1 MSNGYVSGFT
11 PIDTSGI
18 RMQQAHDPMGT
29 STGFDD
35 VLGKVGMGLGAMGPA
50 IDAGLQYGGLNR
62 GSSITSAAIM
72 GFMGGGG
79 GMSAPGMGM
88 GGYGGGM
95 GMGGG
100 PRFMSWG
107 GAGGTSAKFLGPG
120 APPMGGG
127 MPGMGMPGTGGPGN
141 PFASGGMPGMGMP
154 GMGGPQDTS
163 SMDAQIN
170 SMFNNNMLFLAMQTK
185 VQNVTQITQMT
196 SNIAKADSDAKLNAI
211 RNIRA

>member
-1 MSNGYVSGFT
+1 MSNGYVSGFS

-29 STGFDD
+29 SSGFDD

-50 IDAGLQYGGLNR
+50 IDAGMQYGGLNR
-62 GSSITSAAIM
+62 GAAITSAALM
-72 GFMGGGG
+72 GFSGGGG
-79 GMSAPGMGM
+79 FSTPGM

-100 PRFMSWG
+100 GKFMSWG
-107 GAGGTSAKFLGPG
+107 GAGGTSAKFLGGPG
-120 APPMGGG
+120 AP
-127 MPGMGMPGTGGPGN
+127 PGMGMPMGGMPMGGPGA
-141 PFASGGMPGMGMP
+141 PPGMSPMGGMMGGM
-154 GMGGPQDTS
+154 MGGPQDTG

-170 SMFNNNMLFLAMQTK
+170 SMFNNNMIFLAMQTK

-211 RNIRA
+211 RNIRG